1 MLVFGKNVATEVIN
15 SKTKIKKVF
24 VTKNF
29 DNKYIL
35 DYLRNNN
42 IKIIN
47 MDKRE
52 MDEKYGKGAHSLQ
65 YQVLYR
71 VHLYH
76 IFRPFLF
83 YPY

>member
-35 DYLRNNN
+35 DYLRHNN
-42 IKIIN
+42 IKIIKT
-47 MDKRE
+47 DKRE
-52 MDEKYGKGAHSLQ
+52 MD
-65 YQVLYR
+65 
-71 VHLYH
+71 
-76 IFRPFLF
+76 
-83 YPY
+83 